1 MLSSGDMVVVKTGMV
16 PILKQSRLQNYSWT
30 LKKEAEMWLATVEA

>member
-30 LKKEAEMWLATVEA
+30 PKKEAEMWLATVEA